1 MKKFKY
7 SARTTEGRELKG
19 TLSARDKEAV
29 TEILHDRGLIIVEI
43 RESMDFNLERLN
55 EINVG
60 GVPLKEKV
68 IFMRQMATMVSSGLA
83 LTRALEI
90 MEIQTKN
97 PQFRRVITNVKTN
110 VESGKGLAES
120 FASQEDI
127 FDDITLNLIEAGEE
141 SGRLD
146 DILLK
151 LAVELE
157 EKQELQGKLKG
168 ALIYPAII
176 LLVII
181 GVVVLLMFV
190 LVPEMSSIYE
200 EFDSELPWTTQIL
213 IDTSEFVTAYWWV
226 IVIILMI
233 LGITAKAYLDTE
245 KGKRT
250 LDKVLVKIP
259 IAGSVITKMQ
269 IAQFTRVLSLLLSS
283 GLSIIKALELTAKSL
298 SNSLFRDV
306 VLEAKDDVE
315 KGGALAMPISRSEY
329 YPLLV
334 SSMIAVGE
342 ETGNLDVVL
351 EKIAQY
357 YKEEVNQATAN
368 LSSVLEPVFLI
379 IMGGTIAFISL
390 AVYMPMF
397 QLTEVIGG

>member
-7 SARTTEGRELKG
+7 SARNTEGKEVKG
-19 TLSARDKEAV
+19 TLSARDKDAV
-29 TEILHDRGLIIVEI
+29 TEILHDRGLIIVDIKETF
-43 RESMDFNLERLN
+43 DFNLERLN
-55 EINVG
+55 EINIG

-68 IFMRQMATMVSSGLA
+68 VFMRQMATMVSSGLP
-83 LTRALEI
+83 LTRSLEI

-97 PQFRRVITNVKTN
+97 PLFRRVIIKVKAD

-120 FASQEDI
+120 FAAQEDV
-127 FDDITLNLIEAGEE
+127 FDDITLNLIEAGEQ

-146 DILLK
+146 EILLK

-157 EKQELQGKLKG
+157 EKQELAAKLKG

-176 LLVII
+176 LVIII
-181 GVVVLLMFV
+181 GVIVLLMFV
-190 LVPEMSSIYE
+190 LVPEMSSIYA
-200 EFDSELPWTTQIL
+200 EFGSELPWTTQFL
-213 IDTSEFVTAYWWV
+213 MSASEFATAYWW
-226 IVIILMI
+226 IILMVLII
-233 LGITAKAYLDTE
+233 LGIGVKAYLDTD
-245 KGKRT
+245 KGKRVW
-250 LDKVLVKIP
+250 DKILVKVP
-259 IAGSVITKMQ
+259 IAGNVVTKMQ
-269 IAQFTRVLSLLLSS
+269 IAQFTRIMALLLSS
-283 GLSIIKALELTAKSL
+283 GLSIIQALELTAKSL

-306 VLEAKDDVE
+306 ILDAKDEVE
-315 KGGALAMPISRSEY
+315 KGGALAVPISRSNH

-357 YKEEVNQATAN
+357 YKEEVNQATSN
-368 LSSVLEPVFLI
+368 LSAVLEPVFLVV
-379 IMGGTIAFISL
+379 MGGTIAFISL
-390 AVYMPMF
+390 AIYMPMF

>member
-7 SARTTEGRELKG
+7 SARTTEGKELKG
-19 TLSARDKEAV
+19 TLSARDEQAV
-29 TEILHDRGLIIVEI
+29 TEILHDRGLIIVDI
-43 RESMDFNLERLN
+43 KESLNFNLESLN
-55 EINVG
+55 EINIG

-68 IFMRQMATMVSSGLA
+68 VFMRQMATMVSSGLA
-83 LTRALEI
+83 LTRSLEI

-97 PQFRRVITNVKTN
+97 PLFRRVIAKVKSD

-120 FASQEDI
+120 FAAQEDV

-146 DILLK
+146 EILLK

-168 ALIYPAII
+168 ALIYPAIMLI
-176 LLVII
+176 
-181 GVVVLLMFV
+181 VVVAVIALLMFV
-190 LVPEMSSIYE
+190 LVPEMSSIYA
-200 EFDSELPWTTQIL
+200 EFDAELPWVTQVL
-213 IDTSEFVTAYWWV
+213 ISASEFATSYWWV
-226 IVIILMI
+226 ILTVLIV
-233 LGITAKAYLDTE
+233 LGIGLKAYLDTE
-245 KGKRT
+245 GGQRT
-250 LDKVLVKIP
+250 QDKVLVKIP
-259 IAGSVITKMQ
+259 IAGNVITKMQ
-269 IAQFTRVLSLLLSS
+269 IAQFTRIMALLLSS

-306 VLEAKDDVE
+306 VLDAKDEVE
-315 KGGALAMPISRSEY
+315 KGGALAVPISRSDY

-334 SSMIAVGE
+334 SSMVAVGE
-342 ETGNLDVVL
+342 ETGTLDVVL
-351 EKIAQY
+351 DKIAQY

-379 IMGGTIAFISL
+379 IMGVTIGFVAMAI
-390 AVYMPMF
+390 YMPMF
-397 QLTEVIGG
+397 QLTEVIG